1 MIGPLQLHHVHD
13 ERTAGDVGLTPLHH
27 YVVTST
33 VPNGVLYAE
42 EIFPEVFYVYLLT
55 GHNWPR
61 HPDIENVIA

>member
-13 ERTAGDVGLTPLHH
+13 EGTARNVGFTPLHH

-33 VPNGVLYAE
+33 VPDGVLHTE
-42 EIFPEVFYVYLLT
+42 EIFSEVFYVYLLT

-61 HPDIENVIA
+61 HSDIENVIA